1 MRVIH
6 SVLNLSVL
14 QVRSIPYY
22 TMGMSERVKMI
33 GYVRVSTNGQ
43 ADNGHSLPAQR
54 SAIAT
59 AAEQRGWEI
68 HWIEDA
74 ASAKSLERSGMT
86 HALTMLESGQ
96 AQGIVAS
103 KLDRLSRSTLD
114 FATLLERAQK
124 EEWNLVLLDLG
135 LDLTTPM
142 GQFTANVM
150 VAAAQLERQ
159 LISERTKVALRA
171 AKEDKG
177 ITPGPRSKVP
187 ENVIQRVRELNAQ
200 GLTLGSIANQL
211 TQDRVP
217 LPSGVEGVWQPVQ
230 VSRVLKRIA

>member
-1 MRVIH
+1 
-6 SVLNLSVL
+6 
-14 QVRSIPYY
+14 
-22 TMGMSERVKMI
+22 MI

-54 SAIAT
+54 SAIT
-59 AAEQRGWEI
+59 AVAEQRGWEI
-68 HWIEDA
+68 LWVEDA
-74 ASAKSLERSGMT
+74 ASAKSLDRPGMDY
-86 HALTMLESGQ
+86 ALNLLESGQ

-124 EEWNLVLLDLG
+124 EEWNIVLLDLG

-159 LISERTKVALRA
+159 LISERTKVALAA
-171 AKEDKG
+171 AKNDKG
-177 ITPGPRSKVP
+177 ILPGPRSAVP
-187 ENVIQRVRELNAQ
+187 AEVSERVRELHAQ
-200 GLTLGSIANQL
+200 GLTLAGIANTL
-211 TQDRVP
+211 TQDGVP
-217 LPSGVEGVWQPVQ
+217 LPSGSEGVWQPAQ
-230 VSRVLKRIA
+230 VGRVLKRAKRDAERAQ